1 MRRQTKSCI
10 WQRSQRLA
18 RPLSRRSPQGFGRT
32 ARTARTMARRKAA
45 EQAHRYAQHYSA
57 AHPQLEVKAATCCEQ
72 LTNVLYG
79 SDDPGVLYLGAYRRG
94 VRADDGAAALATAD
108 GGRADRGPIASL
120 LSRAWRLFSGF
131 VRGGGANSGPG
142 AGPSPARGLTFS
154 ETPAAGAASTLPHSR
169 RDGAGEI
176 GRGGRGGG
184 RDDVPRWVV
193 RRAACGAPGCLVFRV
208 DEGGT
213 RGVWDR
219 VDPPFDIPC

>member
-1 MRRQTKSCI
+1 MRRQPSSCI
-10 WQRSQRLA
+10 RQRPQRPA
-18 RPLSRRSPQGFGRT
+18 RLLSRRLPQGFGRT

-57 AHPQLEVKAATCCEQ
+57 AHPQLDVKAATCCEQ

-131 VRGGGANSGPG
+131 VRGGGANP
-142 AGPSPARGLTFS
+142 GPSRSPVSLVRGVPLES
-154 ETPAAGAASTLPHSR
+154 LAAGAASTLPHSR

-176 GRGGRGGG
+176 GRGVRGGG
-184 RDDVPRWVV
+184 RDDVPQWVV